1 MCPILCILAGVWFCL
16 NLKGLSCCGF
26 LSSFSSGGTFN
37 LVAMA
42 LANAFVVASPGAVVS
57 HPAVAHS
64 TGRPSASVG
73 TAPTAVVGAAVAAVA
88 AGRRRQRQC
97 HVKRK
102 VTVVSEA
109 GTQAGE
115 RPQEGKPL
123 KVIVAGG
130 GVGGLTCAFAM
141 LKKGWDAR
149 VFETWLKLMSGWMG
163 FA

>member
-1 MCPILCILAGVWFCL
+1 MCPILCFLARVWFCL
-16 NLKGLSCCGF
+16 NLKRLACRGF
-26 LSSFSSGGTFN
+26 LSNFSSGGIFN
-37 LVAMA
+37 FVTIALAMA
-42 LANAFVVASPGAVVS
+42 LANAFVIASPGAVVS
-57 HPAVAHS
+57 PPALAHS

-73 TAPTAVVGAAVAAVA
+73 NAPTAVVAGAAVAAVA

-115 RPQEGKPL
+115 RPEEGKPL

-141 LKKGWDAR
+141 LKKGWDVR
-149 VFETWLKLMSGWMG
+149 VFETWLKVTSG
-163 FA
+163 